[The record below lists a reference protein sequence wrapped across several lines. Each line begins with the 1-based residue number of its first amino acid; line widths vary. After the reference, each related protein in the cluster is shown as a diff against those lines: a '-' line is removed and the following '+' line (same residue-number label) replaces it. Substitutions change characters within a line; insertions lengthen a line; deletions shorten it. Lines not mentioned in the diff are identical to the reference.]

1 MIKALRDRIQS
12 SEFCCSATRRDKPFC
27 WGRHNLPAPFSEPRR
42 KPYALK
48 NGSMKINTGLTNQC
62 INIAQ
67 LEVSSVPYPILHFF
81 ISLSIDT
88 TF

>member
-48 NGSMKINTGLTNQC
+48 KWQHENKHRFDQPMHKHL
-62 INIAQ
+62 
-67 LEVSSVPYPILHFF
+67 SVRSILSTLSYFAFLHFAF
-81 ISLSIDT
+81 N
-88 TF
+88 